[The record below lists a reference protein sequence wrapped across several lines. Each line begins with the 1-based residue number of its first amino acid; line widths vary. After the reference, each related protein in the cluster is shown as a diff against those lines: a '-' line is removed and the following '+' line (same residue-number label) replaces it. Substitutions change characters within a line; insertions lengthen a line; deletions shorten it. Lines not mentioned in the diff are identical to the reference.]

1 MGAPSAVQVH
11 QAADGAGDSCAIVQ
25 RVTGELCRRTSRLS
39 CRAGNQ
45 APVDTSP
52 RRMPPTRSSR
62 ILPRIPKLPPRY
74 AAIVM
79 PLLLS
84 LLMTAVVSL
93 ISTLK
98 ATGMPPDLATRWL
111 SAWALS
117 WLVAFPVLLV
127 ALPVVRR
134 LTAML
139 VRPA

>member
-1 MGAPSAVQVH
+1 MQGRKRGPLLAPLPTRNMAPS
-11 QAADGAGDSCAIVQ
+11 
-25 RVTGELCRRTSRLS
+25 
-39 CRAGNQ
+39 
-45 APVDTSP
+45 
-52 RRMPPTRSSR
+52 RSNL
-62 ILPRIPKLPPRY
+62 ILPGIRKLPPRY

-98 ATGMPPDLATRWL
+98 ATGMTPDLAARWL
-111 SAWALS
+111 SAWGLS
-117 WLVAFPVLLV
+117 WLVAFPVLLL